1 MNSMDQMKGGKVMV
15 QYGLYIYIY
24 ILFIPD
30 SILLI
35 ADNILYFRILLQK
48 SFNALSL
55 IAYETN
61 AGIRLGVGL

>member
-1 MNSMDQMKGGKVMV
+1 MV